1 MEFFIQKLDKDE
13 ETGET
18 INIDLADIINKIWEN
33 LNAFKKLKTK
43 MKIYNNP
50 KTKTVLTYSIWNN
63 AIRCKCNNRIW
74 QKQSNRNKDLEV
86 QKVHWTVLKVAFV
99 ICESQIT

>member
-33 LNAFKKLKTK
+33 PNAFKKLKTK

-50 KTKTVLTYSIWNN
+50 KTKTVLTCNQSDANVISGFGKNKVIVTKTWK
-63 AIRCKCNNRIW
+63 CKKFIG
-74 QKQSNRNKDLEV
+74 QFSKEHLS
-86 QKVHWTVLKVAFV
+86 FV
-99 ICESQIT
+99 SHK